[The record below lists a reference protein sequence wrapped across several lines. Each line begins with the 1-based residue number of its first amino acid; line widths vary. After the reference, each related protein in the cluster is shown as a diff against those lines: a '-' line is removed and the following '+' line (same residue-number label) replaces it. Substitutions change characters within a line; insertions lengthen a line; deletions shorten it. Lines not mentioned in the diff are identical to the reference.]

1 MFRYRK
7 EERCLPLVLKVTSQN
22 ELRKSKSICPV
33 NKNQRKRS
41 STDNPATYKRKK
53 CAINITDN
61 QAISSDHPLKRSPT
75 RKDLVLY
82 QRNFDIPLSFENQ
95 DVFSGLACA
104 YEQSNKLLFIGG
116 GYDITKKE
124 FSRIA
129 QGKRTLLSSNELFK
143 AIFSHVLIF
152 LISLNI
158 SFFNKKYSNMMGEL
172 STLHL
177 TISVTYQQLPMLV
190 ALLHSTYQ
198 WKKRLF
204 TYLGDK
210 KIG

>member
-1 MFRYRK
+1 MLRYRK

-22 ELRKSKSICPV
+22 EFRKSKSKPICSV
-33 NKNQRKRS
+33 NIKQRKRS
-41 STDNPATYKRKK
+41 STDNPAAYKRKK

-61 QAISSDHPLKRSPT
+61 QAISSNHPLKQSPT

-104 YEQSNKLLFIGG
+104 YEQRNKLLFIGG

-129 QGKRTLLSSNELFK
+129 QGKRTLLSSNELSK
-143 AIFSHVLIF
+143 ATIYPFPIMF
-152 LISLNI
+152 LYI
-158 SFFNKKYSNMMGEL
+158 
-172 STLHL
+172 
-177 TISVTYQQLPMLV
+177 
-190 ALLHSTYQ
+190 
-198 WKKRLF
+198 
-204 TYLGDK
+204 
-210 KIG
+210 